1 MEQQQPR
8 RTKWLTIRM
17 SEEELSTA
25 EALRKQT
32 TCGSLSEYARKVV
45 LGKPVIRH
53 YRNKSLDDYL
63 KTMILLQKELNA
75 IGTNFNQLVRRL
87 HTLRNL
93 PDIQQ
98 WILLNEQDKAQ
109 LFRQIDTISKTIND
123 AYQLWLRESTPPPT
137 FPDSLSITKKK

>member
-1 MEQQQPR
+1 
-8 RTKWLTIRM
+8 M
-17 SEEELSTA
+17 SEEELNAA

-32 TCGSLSEYARKVV
+32 TCGSLSEYARKAV
-45 LGKPVIRH
+45 LGRPVIRH

-98 WILLNEQDKAQ
+98 WILLNEQDKTQ
-109 LFRQIDTISKTIND
+109 LFR
-123 AYQLWLRESTPPPT
+123 
-137 FPDSLSITKKK
+137 